1 MEFAVIRRIAYII
14 NERKTWISAE
24 LSPKQTPY
32 LIPLNG
38 TVSVCYSCSLIL
50 KVNEARN
57 GYRKNQKW
65 IIPEVVLE
73 KSARKIKG
81 VDADFWQRLVTGQMN
96 CQDVERL
103 ILDATYG
110 IVKLE
115 LDEYFL

>member
-1 MEFAVIRRIAYII
+1 MELALIRRIADII
-14 NERKTWISAE
+14 NERRTWISAE

-32 LIPLNG
+32 LTPIDG
-38 TVSVCYSCSLIL
+38 TISVCYSCSLVL
-50 KVNEARN
+50 RVLDARN
-57 GYRKNQKW
+57 GYRKKQKW

-73 KSARKIKG
+73 QSARKIKG